1 MYAGERFNGY
11 SHLAGALLAVAGT
24 AVLVVLAALRGDPW
38 RIVSFSIYGATLCLL
53 YLSSTL
59 YHSLRGRAKRVF
71 RKLDHCAIYL
81 IIAGTYTPFA
91 LVTLKGAWGWSIF
104 GATWALAAAGIV
116 QEVWL
121 KARGTRLVSLAI
133 YLSMG
138 WLALVALGPLARA
151 LSWPGMAWLAAG
163 GIAYTGGIVFYV
175 YDERF
180 RHWHGLWHL
189 CVLAGSAAHFV
200 AILRFVA

>member
-1 MYAGERFNGY
+1 MYEGERFNGY

-24 AVLVVLAALRGDPW
+24 SVLVLLAALRGDPW

-53 YLSSTL
+53 YISSTL
-59 YHSLRGRAKRVF
+59 YHSLRGRAKGVF

-91 LVTLKGAWGWSIF
+91 LVTLNGPWGWSIF
-104 GATWALAAAGIV
+104 GAIWGLAAAGIA
-116 QEVWL
+116 QELWL
-121 KARGTRLVSLAI
+121 KASGTRLVSLAI

-138 WLALVALGPLARA
+138 WLALVALVPLTRA
-151 LSWPGMAWLAAG
+151 LSWDGMAWLAAG

-189 CVLAGSAAHFV
+189 CVLAGSAAHYV

>member
-11 SHLAGALLAVAGT
+11 SHLAGAVLAVAGT
-24 AVLVVLAALRGDPW
+24 SVLVVLAALRGDPW

-59 YHSLRGRAKRVF
+59 YHSLRGRAKAVF

-104 GATWALAAAGIV
+104 GAIWGLAAAGIV
-116 QEVWL
+116 QEL
-121 KARGTRLVSLAI
+121 TLRAKGTRLISLAI
-133 YLSMG
+133 YLAMG
-138 WLALVALGPLARA
+138 WLALIALVPLTRA
-151 LSWPGMAWLAAG
+151 LSWSGMAWLAAG

-189 CVLAGSAAHFV
+189 CVLAGSAAHYV